1 MNSKG
6 LNFLKLFM
14 KKLYLFDFDG
24 TLTYKD
30 TMFLFLKFYNPQKYL
45 WSFAKHIPLF
55 VLVKLHLANAER
67 VKKSF
72 IADIL
77 KHQREVT
84 IQKKAQE
91 FFDEFYPKIIR
102 ENALDFIKN
111 IDKENTESLL
121 VSASLDIWTKPFA
134 EKFGMKLIATEAKYK
149 DGIFTGQFITKNNNG
164 NEKVNRIKKE
174 IEGKK
179 FDKIIAFGDT
189 SGDKPMLSLA
199 HESHYRFFH

>member
-1 MNSKG
+1 
-6 LNFLKLFM
+6 M

-30 TMFLFLKFYNPQKYL
+30 TMFLFLKFYNPQKYF

-55 VLVKLHLANAER
+55 ILVKLHLANAER

-72 IADIL
+72 IASIL
-77 KHQREVT
+77 KGQREVT
-84 IQKKAQE
+84 LQKKAQE
-91 FFDEFYPKIIR
+91 FFDEFYPEIIR

-111 IDKENTESLL
+111 IDKENTESFL

-134 EKFGMKLIATEAKYK
+134 EKFGMKLIATEAKFENET
-149 DGIFTGQFITKNNNG
+149 FTGHFSTKNNNG
-164 NEKVNRIKKE
+164 IEKVNRIKKE